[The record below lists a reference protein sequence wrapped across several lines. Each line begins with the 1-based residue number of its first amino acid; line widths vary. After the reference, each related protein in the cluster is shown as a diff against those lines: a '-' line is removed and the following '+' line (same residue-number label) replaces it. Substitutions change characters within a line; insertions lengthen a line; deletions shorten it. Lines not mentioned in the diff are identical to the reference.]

1 MHCSIPHSFWKSPAP
16 NENRFAAILNRK
28 KQVPP
33 RIRAWLAW
41 TDCHCS
47 TACATDDV
55 DRYTSSYIGS
65 FFISVTDV
73 DLANDCNRFD
83 KYKVL
88 LKAVMGN
95 KSCHESNI
103 SINGDSN
110 SDIDINSNK
119 DVTGDAKGDIDNDV
133 DINGNKDVTIAA
145 KADIDIDVDVK
156 DNVAQ
161 GVATS
166 KSDELIRPKRE
177 SEGKGLLGAK
187 SKKFNLPGRSQE
199 LSDFAAPVLRVAT
212 VNVSFL
218 GRTRLSGDC
227 LPGGPEPRTCSLSDR
242 SSWVND
248 CGSGV
253 NDLLY

>member
-110 SDIDINSNK
+110 SDIDIN
-119 DVTGDAKGDIDNDV
+119 
-133 DINGNKDVTIAA
+133 GNKDVTIAA

-161 GVATS
+161 GVASS

-227 LPGGPEPRTCSLSDR
+227 LPGGLEPRTCPLADR